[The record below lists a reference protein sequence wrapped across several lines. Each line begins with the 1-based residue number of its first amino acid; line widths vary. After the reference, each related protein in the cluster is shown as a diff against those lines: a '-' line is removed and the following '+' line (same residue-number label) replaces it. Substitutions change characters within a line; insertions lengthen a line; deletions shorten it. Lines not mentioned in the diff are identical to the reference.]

1 MLKYCAQDKGARGG
15 RGRGCLR
22 KKRRKKEE
30 KKQKKKKKKK
40 KKQQGKSGGGGRG
53 PGRRGGEG

>member
-22 KKRRKKEE
+22 KKRRKKAEEEEEEEE
-30 KKQKKKKKKK
+30 KTA
-40 KKQQGKSGGGGRG
+40 R
-53 PGRRGGEG
+53 